1 MFWPIETPGIGGG
14 AKTQRASQV
23 AAPES
28 QRIRELAAYWESK
41 RAGRFAPRRA
51 DIDPAEIRA
60 HMPTL
65 MMVDVL
71 PDGDYRY
78 RLMGT
83 ELAEGRGR
91 TATGQRVTELMAD
104 RPSALRQLKERFDSV
119 VAARAP
125 VYSRGEVYWETSADD
140 MRMFECGYFPL
151 SDDGETVNIILAEL
165 IIFWPGHEEA
175 AG

>member
-1 MFWPIETPGIGGG
+1 LFWPLEAPSALAG
-14 AKTQRASQV
+14 AKPQRAQQV
-23 AAPES
+23 AEPETK
-28 QRIRELAAYWESK
+28 RIRELAAYWESK

-51 DIDPAEIRA
+51 DIDPADIRA

-83 ELAEGRGR
+83 SLTEGRGR

-104 RPSALRQLKERFDSV
+104 RPDAMRQLKQRFDSV

-125 VYSRGEVYWETSADD
+125 VYSRGEVYWETDADD

-151 SDDGETVNIILAEL
+151 SDDGETVSIILAEL
-165 IIFWPGHEEA
+165 IIFWPGDGQA
-175 AG
+175 A